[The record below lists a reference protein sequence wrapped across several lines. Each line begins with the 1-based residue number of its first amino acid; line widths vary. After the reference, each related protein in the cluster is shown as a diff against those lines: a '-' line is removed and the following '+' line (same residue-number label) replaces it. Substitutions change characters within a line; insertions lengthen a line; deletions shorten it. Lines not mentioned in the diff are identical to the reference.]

1 MLRGHTCYGHNS
13 SPSSEDRIIREEVVN
28 RDVKRMSLH
37 AQQHHAQ
44 WIQSAGERSKY
55 AYWQITWLHPFSTN
69 PVFQIS
75 ENQKKK
81 TSNPGRNSTVA
92 SVDSRCVP
100 ARRRSQHHGI
110 GCWAL
115 ILWKF
120 HCDLWMDSI
129 YIYIIYLEL
138 REGQNFC
145 PDGKG
150 QKFVSFQNKNVIAR
164 NKCRFM
170 LLPSHAPTVSFCS
183 ISIWANGFMMF
194 YDTNIIG

>member
-1 MLRGHTCYGHNS
+1 MWSEWVFTLSSIMLSGFKVQESGPNMHIGRLHDYILS
-13 SPSSEDRIIREEVVN
+13 QLILSF
-28 RDVKRMSLH
+28 KSLK
-37 AQQHHAQ
+37 
-44 WIQSAGERSKY
+44 I
-55 AYWQITWLHPFSTN
+55 
-69 PVFQIS
+69 
-75 ENQKKK
+75 KKK
-81 TSNPGRNSTVA
+81 KQATQVGTVP
-92 SVDSRCVP
+92 SPQS
-100 ARRRSQHHGI
+100 
-110 GCWAL
+110 
-115 ILWKF
+115 ILDAYQQGADPNTMVSAAGPWSCGSF
-120 HCDLWMDSI
+120 IVTCGWIL